1 MTTGDGYF
9 VPCCNAPFG
18 AYCEVAFLY
27 LWRVSFH
34 DKLFI
39 IPGSAK
45 ILYSMLK
52 IRKQKEC
59 PLASCILKRMGWI
72 KMNNQHIGL
81 INIFVIL
88 FSISI
93 IIVNIYA
100 LINQSISFP
109 RDTITNILFIVIF
122 TLLGIEKIINKNKNG
137 YFYLAF
143 VLVMVIILFV
153 ITNVA

>member
-1 MTTGDGYF
+1 
-9 VPCCNAPFG
+9 
-18 AYCEVAFLY
+18 
-27 LWRVSFH
+27 
-34 DKLFI
+34 
-39 IPGSAK
+39 
-45 ILYSMLK
+45 
-52 IRKQKEC
+52 
-59 PLASCILKRMGWI
+59 
-72 KMNNQHIGL
+72 MNNQHIGL